1 VFAALLP
8 FVRGLLRLLGG
19 IPIPLLQ
26 RMLAGM
32 GAAKSRPEPS
42 SGQTSTVQSKYI
54 RMTLNHDSGDIN
66 GEVLAGQFKGSTLDQ
81 LNLEALLQLL
91 RECQDDEESVAL
103 LQAYLD
109 RVYADTWQQQ
119 ASAQGQQRAASEPGE
134 MSREEALQVLGLSS
148 DAAKAAS
155 GPRRIR
161 LSRSHDKSGKG
172 YLIGRLEILFAQSNC
187 RFNSVT
193 HSLRAKNTDST
204 ATANNRH
211 SRSRSLKR
219 GLSLN
224 FKKSFR
230 YVGLPRKRESC
241 NGNFGGSTPI
251 TI

>member
-1 VFAALLP
+1 MARLLLLLGLAAGLFLFFQWLFRQPPRVRWQWIAVLLAVGLLVLVLTGRAHWLAAVFAALLP

-148 DAAKAAS
+148 DAGEAEIVDAH
-155 GPRRIR
+155 RRLMQKLHPDR
-161 LSRSHDKSGKG
+161 
-172 YLIGRLEILFAQSNC
+172 
-187 RFNSVT
+187 
-193 HSLRAKNTDST
+193 
-204 ATANNRH
+204 
-211 SRSRSLKR
+211 
-219 GLSLN
+219 
-224 FKKSFR
+224 
-230 YVGLPRKRESC
+230 
-241 NGNFGGSTPI
+241 GGSAYLAAMINLAKDTLLAD
-251 TI
+251 